1 MLRSPMATGRSRTKF
16 MEPIK
21 AKPTVETTSLPADVL
36 IVEDD
41 MIIALDLEETIRH
54 LGVKTPRSAAN
65 VAEALDLIAQ
75 RTPDFAL
82 LDIGLR
88 GGTSLPVADRLD
100 ALEVPFAF
108 LTGYGAR
115 AMPLPRFGDR
125 PKIEK
130 PFSRAALVDA
140 LTNWRAAR

>member
-1 MLRSPMATGRSRTKF
+1 MATGRSHAKF
-16 MEPIK
+16 MEPIERY
-21 AKPTVETTSLPADVL
+21 PTAESASPPADVL

-54 LGVKTPRSAAN
+54 LGVKTPRTAGN
-65 VAEALDLIAQ
+65 VAEALELIAQ

-88 GGTSLPVADRLD
+88 GGTSLPVADRL
-100 ALEVPFAF
+100 ASLEVPFAF

-115 AMPLPRFGDR
+115 AAPLPRFGDR
-125 PKIEK
+125 LKIEK
-130 PFSRAALVDA
+130 PFSRAALADA
-140 LTNWRAAR
+140 LKNWRVRSP

>member
-1 MLRSPMATGRSRTKF
+1 
-16 MEPIK
+16 MEPIEGN
-21 AKPTVETTSLPADVL
+21 PTAEPTSPPADVL

-41 MIIALDLEETIRH
+41 MIIALDLEETILQ
-54 LGVKTPRSAAN
+54 LGVKTSRTAAN
-65 VAEALDLIAQ
+65 VAEALALIAQ

-88 GGTSLPVADRLD
+88 GGTSLPVADRLA

-108 LTGYGAR
+108 LSGYGAR
-115 AMPLPRFGDR
+115 AAPLPRFADR

-130 PFSRAALVDA
+130 PFSRAALAEA
-140 LTNWRAAR
+140 LRNWRAAR